1 MLIKLFLQIHFI
13 TSRPLPSIDTS
24 PSTSASLL
32 LRASE
37 GDGQAWQ
44 RIAQLYAPLVYK
56 WCRRYGLGPE
66 DAADASQETFSTLSQ
81 RLETY
86 DPSVSG
92 ATFRGWLRTVTHN
105 KVMDL
110 HRLRQT
116 PDARGGTA
124 NIAALAELRASESS
138 SAAGTGGGD
147 APDESDRVE
156 VLRRALVI
164 LRPRFE
170 QQTWAAF
177 WRTTV
182 DGCSPDDVADELG
195 ISRWSVYKARS
206 RVLHRLRTEL
216 EGLEQF

>member
-1 MLIKLFLQIHFI
+1 MAA
-13 TSRPLPSIDTS
+13 IDTS

-37 GDGQAWQ
+37 GDGQAWH
-44 RIAQLYAPLVYK
+44 RIVQLYAPLVYK

-66 DAADASQETFSTLSQ
+66 DAADASQETFAALSQ
-81 RLETY
+81 RIGTF

-110 HRLRQT
+110 YRIRQT
-116 PDARGGTA
+116 GDARGGTA
-124 NIAALAELRASESS
+124 NVAALADLDAGDPTLGEVGSS
-138 SAAGTGGGD
+138 GSG
-147 APDESDRVE
+147 APDRSDRKE
-156 VLRRALVI
+156 VLRRALAI

-170 QQTWAAF
+170 QQTWTAF

-182 DGCSPDDVADELG
+182 DGCSPEDVADELG

-206 RVLHRLRTEL
+206 RVLHRLRSEL
-216 EGLEQF
+216 EGLERF